1 MSVTHP
7 RQGPGDRP
15 ELHRCAGVTCTRTV
29 LRRGARG
36 APEGVGATAKGSGPC
51 PGALEHRQAPGEKSR
66 APPAFYHLG
75 ITTKY
80 DLVKGLTHSTLDT
93 AGECKNL
100 FSTD

>member
-29 LRRGARG
+29 LRRGTRG

-75 ITTKY
+75 ITTTY

-93 AGECKNL
+93 VGERKNL